1 MKDISPQNLPAQN
14 SQPPVTR
21 WELIDAI
28 AKLYVIKDPCNR
40 SPKILNK
47 PSRSQRQRPDRKS

>member
-1 MKDISPQNLPAQN
+1 MHSSNRPN
-14 SQPPVTR
+14 SHSVSR

-28 AKLYVIKDPCNR
+28 AKLYVIKDPCDR

-47 PSRSQRQRPDRKS
+47 PCCRQRQSPPQKS